1 MEHLE
6 RLLVYNLMAILR
18 RCDAQFVRLCAAS
31 LDKRLDI
38 ATAEVLRSKII
49 RQHNIRLLQLRE
61 VAKKKTIAAQVLF
74 GSPLSVAD
82 IDLLIDQIERL

>member
-6 RLLVYNLMAILR
+6 RLLVFNSMAILS
-18 RCDAQFVRLCAAS
+18 RCDAQFVQLSATR

-38 ATAEVLRSKII
+38 ATAEVLRLKNIL
-49 RQHNIRLLQLRE
+49 QHNTRLRQLRE

-74 GSPLSVAD
+74 GSPLSVAN